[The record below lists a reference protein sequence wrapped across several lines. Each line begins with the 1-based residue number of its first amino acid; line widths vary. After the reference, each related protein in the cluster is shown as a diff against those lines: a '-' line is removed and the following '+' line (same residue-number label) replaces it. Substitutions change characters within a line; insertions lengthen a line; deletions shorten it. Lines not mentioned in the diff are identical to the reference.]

1 MSSRKLLY
9 LFLLVL
15 CSCRNDVK
23 EEEKG
28 TPVSGSFTLF
38 TDKAFLPVANVLAT
52 SFCSVYPEIVITI
65 DTGNGSE
72 GLKRL
77 ADHRCNAVLSAR
89 AVSATD
95 SAALAS
101 RSKFFRQFHIGS
113 DAVALICNR
122 ADSLKFSGPQT
133 PQQLLANCLK
143 DTTITICTSSPASD
157 DNLIIGE
164 LVPEA
169 KACMAEW
176 HSFSNTPDVISNV
189 QENRGAV
196 GIVSWSY
203 LSETQNRAIMKIK
216 EGIYVLPLI
225 NSGND
230 TFSSYP
236 DQNSIAENKYALPR
250 KIYLTTSEPYA
261 GPAHGFASY
270 VASDEG
276 QRILRLFGL
285 APYKMPSREVEITR

>member
-9 LFLLVL
+9 LFLLLL
-15 CSCRNDVK
+15 CGCRNNVK

-52 SFCSVYPEIVITI
+52 SFCTVYPEIVITI

-77 ADHRCNAVLSAR
+77 AEQQCNAVLSAR

-101 RSKFFRQFHIGS
+101 RSKFFRQFQMGS

-122 ADSLKFSGPQT
+122 ADSLKFSGKQT
-133 PQQLLANCLK
+133 PVQLLANCLK
-143 DTTITICTSSPASD
+143 DTSITVCTSAPASD
-157 DNLIIGE
+157 DNFIISE
-164 LVPEA
+164 LVPAA
-169 KACMAEW
+169 KACMPEW
-176 HSFSNTPDVISNV
+176 HSFSNTADVISYV
-189 QENRGAV
+189 QQNKGV
-196 GIVSWSY
+196 IGIVSWSY
-203 LSETQNRAIMKIK
+203 LSETQNRAIRKIK
-216 EGIYVLPLI
+216 EDIYVIPLM
-225 NSGND
+225 NSEND
-230 TFSSYP
+230 SVSHFP
-236 DQNSIAENKYALPR
+236 DQNSIVENSYPLPR